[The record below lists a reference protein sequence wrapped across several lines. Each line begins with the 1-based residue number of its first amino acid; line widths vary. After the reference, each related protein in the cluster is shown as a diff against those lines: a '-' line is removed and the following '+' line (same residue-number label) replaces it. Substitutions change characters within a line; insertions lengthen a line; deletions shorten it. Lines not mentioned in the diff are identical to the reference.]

1 MLDLSKL
8 SSYLLAD
15 LRARLSPSSLEDD
28 TTADDKIA
36 ALTPERA
43 FHHYCDYNGLIN
55 HSDNLIRTIDSLR
68 AAEVVEKEPTFDQVF
83 LLFQKISQLET
94 DGKYYCK
101 LEFDPSGA
109 GSLTHFIKE
118 TLYFEDEDG
127 IMTGEMV
134 EWKNFREAVDVMTR
148 YIEYLS
154 NKEEE

>member
-28 TTADDKIA
+28 TTADDLIA

-43 FHHYCDYNGLIN
+43 FHHWCEYNGLIN
-55 HSDNLIRTIDSLR
+55 QSDDLIRTIDSLR
-68 AAEVVEKEPTFDQVF
+68 AAEIDKEPTFDQVRS
-83 LLFQKISQLET
+83 LFEQISQLES
-94 DGKYYCK
+94 DGDIYCT
-101 LEFDPSGA
+101 LRFSASGG
-109 GSLTHFIKE
+109 GSVHHFIKE

-127 IMTGEMV
+127 IMTGEYV
-134 EWKNFREAVDVMTR
+134 EWKDFREAVDVMTR
-148 YIEYLS
+148 YIEYLA